1 MSRYIFRRLLQMLLT
16 LILIS
21 VAVFMLVRLTGNPED
36 LLMSPL
42 ASEAERHVF
51 RAVWGLDQPVY
62 MQYLKYITG
71 IIHGD
76 FGTSIYWGE
85 PTLNI
90 FFERFPATLKLA
102 TFAITLSTTIGI
114 SIGVLS
120 ATHPGGKI
128 DHFGRIFALAG
139 QSLPTFWVGIMLVL
153 LFSVNLGVLPTSGT
167 GGVEHLILPGL
178 TLGWYSMA
186 AFTRLARSSMLDVLD
201 SEYIKM
207 CRAKGLPEHLVVWK
221 HAAKNASLPVL
232 TLFGVQFVHF
242 LSGSLVTETI
252 FAWPGI
258 GRLAVWAVYNRD
270 YPVVQTI
277 VLLMTTAYLVVN
289 LLVDVIYALIDPR
302 IRYD

>member
-1 MSRYIFRRLLQMLLT
+1 MLLT

-42 ASEAERHVF
+42 ASEAERQVF

-71 IIHGD
+71 IFHGD

-85 PTLNI
+85 PTLSI

-114 SIGVLS
+114 AIGVLS

-139 QSLPTFWVGIMLVL
+139 QSLPTFWVGIRLVL

-167 GGVEHLILPGL
+167 G
-178 TLGWYSMA
+178 
-186 AFTRLARSSMLDVLD
+186 
-201 SEYIKM
+201 
-207 CRAKGLPEHLVVWK
+207 
-221 HAAKNASLPVL
+221 VL
-232 TLFGVQFVHF
+232 TLFGVQFVNF
-242 LSGSLVTETI
+242 ISGSLVTETI

-277 VLLMTTAYLVVN
+277 LLLMTTAYLVVN